1 MMTKTIT
8 FTGTNKKLSVCTGI
22 HINKLSFVVD
32 IRFFFTLSIPA
43 CGCARGFYIYTIILL
58 ILPKMTL

>member
-22 HINKLSFVVD
+22 HINKLILVVD
-32 IRFFFTLSIPA
+32 RRFFFTLSIPA
-43 CGCARGFYIYTIILL
+43 CGCARGFYI
-58 ILPKMTL
+58 